1 MKRAYKLIYIVNI
14 LLGLI
19 LSFSY
24 LFIINYQ
31 PINILFYILL
41 CLFYIISTII
51 FYKNKKDI
59 NIIDIIVLYM
69 YLIFTMFM
77 FIFNILIQEKN
88 AYSFI
93 YFNFYIYIYHILYI
107 IYNYF
112 K

>member
-31 PINILFYILL
+31 PINILFYI
-41 CLFYIISTII
+41 ISTII

-69 YLIFTMFM
+69 YLIFTIFI